1 MGSIKNLAIIMDGN
15 GRWAQ
20 EKGKPRV
27 WGHVRG
33 SFKVSPIVEKA
44 REMGLNSL
52 TLYAF
57 STENWSR
64 PETEVRTLFRL
75 FSKFIKSETKR
86 IVSNGIRFQLV
97 GEKKNIP
104 HDLLTLIEELEFNTR
119 YLTSMKL
126 NLAFNYG
133 GRSEILHAVNKWIGA
148 NPGKYIDDESAL
160 TSGTYC
166 PEVAEIDLIIRT
178 GGDQRISNFLIW
190 QAAYAELFFT
200 PIPWPEFQTE
210 HLQSI
215 VEHVEKRERRFGMTH
230 SMESLGSV
238 QYKVIENIKKLGQSS
253 LEKDRG

>member
-1 MGSIKNLAIIMDGN
+1 MDGN

-20 EKGKPRV
+20 EKGRPRV

-33 SFKVSPIVEKA
+33 SFMVSPIVEKA
-44 REMGLNSL
+44 REMGLDSL

-64 PETEVRTLFRL
+64 PEAEVRTLFRL
-75 FSKFIKSETKR
+75 FSKFIKRESKR
-86 IVSNGIRFQLV
+86 IISNGIRFQLV

-104 HDLLTLIEELEFNTR
+104 HDLLQLIEELESKTKS
-119 YLTSMKL
+119 LTSMKL

-133 GRSEILHAVNKWIGA
+133 GRSEIIHAVNNWISL
-148 NPGKYIDDESAL
+148 NPGKMIQDEESITL
-160 TSGTYC
+160 GTYC
-166 PEVAEIDLIIRT
+166 PDVSEIDLIIRT

-210 HLQSI
+210 HLQHI
-215 VEHVEKRERRFGMTH
+215 VEHVEKRERRFGMIH
-230 SMESLGSV
+230 SMDSLWLV
-238 QYKVIENIKKLGQSS
+238 QNKAIENIKILANQA
-253 LEKDRG
+253 